1 MSPFNSTSGFNSSII
16 TNATNAFPQAS
27 PGHSTNHALPLP
39 PRLTPAFGLAGAL
52 LIMTSI
58 PYALAS
64 IRYGRLY
71 MSISCTYLV
80 CIGITVIILFTTK
93 HLDAGISDRAQGG
106 YLVAAVLPAII
117 VGGLLQWFVGWLAR
131 RAGCVLGGFCMAMW
145 IETLC
150 PGGVIKTSSMTAL
163 LIGAMCAVSLTP
175 SIPMLKK
182 WADPAYMTFSAFS
195 GSTAFVL
202 GIDCYSRAGLKEFWA
217 YTWHLH
223 RVELFGFGTK
233 TYPLTHLIIVEN
245 VLIPV
250 LFVAALI
257 IQYKFWKPLRA
268 RKEAEAA
275 RMAALREDQE
285 KQALEIGRTFRMA
298 ADRDLTAWEARN
310 KDPDPK
316 KPDVEQKPVDP
327 PSFASRAG
335 QKINGVADFVLNKL
349 KPDHNVLLPISS
361 DARHQHHDEISPLGA
376 RKTISPAALNTS
388 QTKGPF
394 VISEG
399 VPDSEEVEARIPSS
413 VIPILERLMV
423 ENGKALNEN
432 GEEVEY
438 TLRPTSKRPPPI
450 LPAMDYECGSP
461 WDETEDANMRSI
473 SPSPPALAARFS
485 FLNSASDL
493 VDTTEQPRDVEES
506 HEDEGMVPTV
516 ITLSEDDL
524 SEWEQHITRT
534 PNVDE
539 RNANKEHSTPEDLEP
554 SNETLRYAHLGPAS
568 EVFNINEAVEPSS
581 RIPNSEAH
589 GRAEVMSRTQEWSKN
604 LVDAEPNLR
613 ASSVRS
619 YDAKDETI
627 LWKDFEGTYATKGSA
642 ERLEEDD
649 LAASQSQQQH
659 GLSQSSALKKDKGKS
674 RCTSDIEDNSA
685 ILPMPIK
692 SARVSKHNLSLPVL
706 DTGVTLL
713 DTAAARREVQK
724 KQRCLSVNFAGE
736 NQGIVARRYFGSHGK
751 LAESSSDLVESTD
764 LDEITL
770 SQARKTLHTRAV
782 SNSQGSSIYSHG
794 PYTSSSMSGQSP
806 ADTTARTTPVVSSPV
821 YVSPTTSPSGP
832 SPTQNCPPFVMVAPP
847 LRNPYP
853 LPPCESF
860 QPSAPPY
867 WYSNGAF
874 SPGHSFAPDGIN
886 EQPAVIPEDA
896 DFRLPQRRS
905 APGAKPTLMARVEF
919 DEHSR
924 RKAAERQLL
933 EQRRGMAA
941 EAAKAKQRDKQQRR
955 RTLEIEGRMR
965 AGQLDNAHANLI
977 SKMQR
982 QAMRN
987 IEKQNNKNY

>member
-1 MSPFNSTSGFNSSII
+1 
-16 TNATNAFPQAS
+16 
-27 PGHSTNHALPLP
+27 
-39 PRLTPAFGLAGAL
+39 
-52 LIMTSI
+52 
-58 PYALAS
+58 
-64 IRYGRLY
+64 
-71 MSISCTYLV
+71 
-80 CIGITVIILFTTK
+80 
-93 HLDAGISDRAQGG
+93 
-106 YLVAAVLPAII
+106 
-117 VGGLLQWFVGWLAR
+117 
-131 RAGCVLGGFCMAMW
+131 
-145 IETLC
+145 
-150 PGGVIKTSSMTAL
+150 
-163 LIGAMCAVSLTP
+163 
-175 SIPMLKK
+175 
-182 WADPAYMTFSAFS
+182 
-195 GSTAFVL
+195 
-202 GIDCYSRAGLKEFWA
+202 
-217 YTWHLH
+217 
-223 RVELFGFGTK
+223 
-233 TYPLTHLIIVEN
+233 LTHLIIVEN

-285 KQALEIGRTFRMA
+285 KQALDVGRTFRRA
-298 ADRDLTAWEARN
+298 ADRDLIAWEARN
-310 KDPDPK
+310 KDPDSDPK

-327 PSFASRAG
+327 PSRFSRAG
-335 QKINGVADFVLNKL
+335 QKINSAADFVLNKL
-349 KPDHNVLLPISS
+349 KPDHSVLLPISS
-361 DARHQHHDEISPLGA
+361 DTQHQHHDKISPLGA
-376 RKTISPAALNTS
+376 RKAIPPAALNTS
-388 QTKGPF
+388 QTKGSV

-399 VPDSEEVEARIPSS
+399 VPDSEEVEVRIPSS

-450 LPAMDYECGSP
+450 LPAIDYECGSS
-461 WDETEDANMRSI
+461 WDEIEDANMRST

-485 FLNSASDL
+485 FLSSASDL
-493 VDTTEQPRDVEES
+493 GDTSEQPHNLEES
-506 HEDEGMVPTV
+506 HEDERIVPTV
-516 ITLSEDDL
+516 ITLSEDDM

-539 RNANKEHSTPEDLEP
+539 RNANEEHSTPENAKP
-554 SNETLRYAHLGPAS
+554 TNATLRYAHLGPES
-568 EVFNINEAVEPSS
+568 EVFNVNEAVKPSS
-581 RIPNSEAH
+581 QIPKLATSEAH
-589 GRAEVMSRTQEWSKN
+589 GRAEAMSRTQEWSKT
-604 LVDAEPNLR
+604 LVDAEPNPR

-642 ERLEEDD
+642 ERLNEDD
-649 LAASQSQQQH
+649 LAASKSQQH
-659 GLSQSSALKKDKGKS
+659 GLSQSSAAKEDKGKS
-674 RCTSDIEDNSA
+674 RCISDVEDHSA

-706 DTGVTLL
+706 DTGITLL

-724 KQRCLSVNFAGE
+724 KQRCLSVNFAEE
-736 NQGIVARRYFGSHGK
+736 NQGIVARRNFGSHGK
-751 LAESSSDLVESTD
+751 LAGSSSDLVESTD

-770 SQARKTLHTRAV
+770 SQARRTLHTRAV

-806 ADTTARTTPVVSSPV
+806 ADTTARTTPVVTSPV
-821 YVSPTTSPSGP
+821 YVSPTTPPNGP
-832 SPTQNCPPFVMVAPP
+832 SPTQTCPPFVMVAPP

-867 WYSNGAF
+867 WYSNAALT
-874 SPGHSFAPDGIN
+874 PRHSFAPDGIN

-905 APGAKPTLMARVEF
+905 APGAIPTLMARVEF

-987 IEKQNNKNY
+987 IEKQNNKHY